1 VRFYNDKVAEVSF
14 AHKTGLTYN
23 YGSDAGIVESLPGKP
38 YRHYIIA
45 YLSNLGYRY
54 IDDVFAVRQSYPYL
68 DPVGGIAYTQRIP
81 TLGKMIDDG
90 LRNSNLA

>member
-1 VRFYNDKVAEVSF
+1 MAEVSF
-14 AHKTGLTYN
+14 LHKTGLTLN

-45 YLSNLGYRY
+45 FLSNLGYRY
-54 IDDVFAVRQSYPYL
+54 ADPAFANRTSYPYS

-81 TLGKMIDDG
+81 ALGKQIDDG
-90 LRNSNLA
+90 IKAQA